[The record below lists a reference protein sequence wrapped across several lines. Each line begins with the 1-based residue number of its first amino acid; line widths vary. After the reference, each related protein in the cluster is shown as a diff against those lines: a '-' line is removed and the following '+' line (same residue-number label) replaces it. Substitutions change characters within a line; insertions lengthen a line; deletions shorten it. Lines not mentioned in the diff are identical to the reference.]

1 MNPAACAALHAA
13 PLAGTWYRAIQ
24 PAFWATS
31 LATAHTR
38 TIPSRFSVG
47 NPTRPA
53 FEILY
58 LAEDHQV
65 ALFEVGALLGSPLP
79 RAAYVPNPAGAW
91 TIINVNM
98 TLSRVADLCRRS
110 QRRLVSTSVQ
120 ELTDD
125 WRGYLLRNPTPTL
138 AAPYWTNVPTQR
150 LGHALN
156 LVPDLEAFTTCSA
169 KVPTRRNLAIFPS
182 KLLPGSMVRFTYT
195 DPSTGKR
202 QTATIP

>member
-1 MNPAACAALHAA
+1 M
-13 PLAGTWYRAIQ
+13 
-24 PAFWATS
+24 
-31 LATAHTR
+31 
-38 TIPSRFSVG
+38 
-47 NPTRPA
+47 
-53 FEILY
+53 
-58 LAEDHQV
+58 
-65 ALFEVGALLGSPLP
+65 GALLGSPLP

-91 TIINVNM
+91 TIINVNI

-120 ELTDD
+120 ELTGD

-150 LGHALN
+150 LGHTLN

-182 KLLPGSMVRFTYT
+182 KLLPGGMVRFTYT

-202 QTATIP
+202 KTATIP